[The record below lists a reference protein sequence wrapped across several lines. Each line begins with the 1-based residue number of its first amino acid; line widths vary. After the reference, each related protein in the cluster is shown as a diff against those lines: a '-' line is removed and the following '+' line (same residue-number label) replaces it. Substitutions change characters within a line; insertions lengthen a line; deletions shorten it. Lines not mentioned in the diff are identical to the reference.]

1 LHCKEVEG
9 LLPAYALN
17 ALGPEEESMVE
28 SHIDGCPWCSALV
41 REHFQAAAALSQAA
55 EQLEPPPALKD
66 RIIRAAKRRPQ
77 RQRERVSGF
86 SLNRFVLGA
95 ASTFAVL
102 LLAAVLTFGIMM
114 SQQIDD
120 LQEENAGLVAQAS
133 LASEEDEKLMNLV
146 KEQRSVSYILASTDR
161 QVSLIQGPAAEP
173 EAQGMLMLSSEVGP
187 GVLMAKGL
195 EPAPTGKAYYVWL
208 VRNGERV
215 TVGSFT
221 VDESGWGMVTLWPEQ
236 PITVFQQVQV
246 TEEVMGSSS
255 PSSSSPILWASIQ

>member
-1 LHCKEVEG
+1 MECKEVEG

-17 ALGPEEESMVE
+17 ALGPEEESMVG
-28 SHIDGCPWCSALV
+28 SHLDGCPWCSALV

-55 EQLEPPPALKD
+55 VQLEPPPALKD
-66 RIIRAAKRRPQ
+66 RVMRAAKKRPQ
-77 RQRERVSGF
+77 RERERVSGF
-86 SLNRFVLGA
+86 SLNRFVLGT

-102 LLAAVLTFGIMM
+102 LLAAVLTFGIMV
-114 SQQIDD
+114 SRQIDD

-133 LASEEDEKLMNLV
+133 IASEEDEKLMDMV
-146 KEQRSVSYILASTDR
+146 KEQRSVSYAVAATDR
-161 QVSLIQGPAAEP
+161 QVSLIQGPEAEP
-173 EAQGMLMLSSEVGP
+173 GAQGMLMLSSKVGS
-187 GVLMAKGL
+187 GVLMTKGL
-195 EPAPTGKAYYVWL
+195 DPPSTGKAYYVWL

-221 VDESGWGMVTLWPEQ
+221 VDEFGWGMVTLWPEQ

-255 PSSSSPILWASIQ
+255 PSSSPILWASIQ